1 MVNWHVISDVGM
13 VHSGIGAGNV
23 LGCPYLFVVGRNQ
36 ASPDET
42 ASAERTAGGRL
53 WIGIPQD
60 GNLFSETRWKWNMRW
75 EPLFSSREDL
85 QTDAAP
91 AIGAAWGIPVV
102 FVKTV
107 GEGRIYYTS
116 YELGRATT
124 WREVGG
130 VTDQP
135 LAASGATFNGHTYLY
150 LFRRNPVDGQIYY
163 TRSSDKGE
171 AKTWETWRMIP
182 GELRT
187 KKAPASATLA
197 APGGK
202 MLCLFAK
209 RENNRVAFTATLDG
223 VKWSAWRDV
232 VVNGTPIEMLGR
244 LSPTAIT
251 WQDSIYLPFVP
262 PNVETTVVKAA
273 VLSPVVE
280 GDRVVNATWSIID
293 LCPIPTDFDHGIVL
307 GGYRNS
313 EASYLFAMFHATA
326 GNAAVVSRAETV
338 KPVFK

>member
-1 MVNWHVISDVGM
+1 MVNWHVISDVGT
-13 VHSGIGAGNV
+13 VQSGIGAASV
-23 LGCPYLFVVGRNQ
+23 LGCPYLFVAGRNQ
-36 ASPDET
+36 AAPEET
-42 ASAERTAGGRL
+42 AAAERGGRV

-75 EPLFSSREDL
+75 EPLFASREDL
-85 QTDAAP
+85 MTDTAP
-91 AIGAAWGIPVV
+91 AVGTAWGTPVV
-102 FVKTV
+102 FIKSA
-107 GEGRIYYTS
+107 GEGRIFYTS
-116 YELGRATT
+116 YELGEASP

-135 LAASGATFNGHTYLY
+135 LSATGVTFNGRSYLY

-163 TRSSDKGE
+163 TRTGDKGE
-171 AKTWETWRMIP
+171 TKTWETWRAIP
-182 GELRT
+182 GDLRT
-187 KKAPASATLA
+187 KKAPAAATLA
-197 APGGK
+197 APNGR

-209 RENNRVAFTATLDG
+209 RENNRIAFTGSLDG
-223 VKWSAWRDV
+223 IKWSAWKDV
-232 VVNGTPIEMLGR
+232 TVNGAPIETLAR
-244 LSPTAIT
+244 FSPTAAT
-251 WQDSIYLPFVP
+251 WQDSIYLPFIP
-262 PNVETTVVKAA
+262 PNMETTVVRAA

-280 GDRVVNATWSIID
+280 GDRVVNASWSVID

-307 GGYRNS
+307 NGYRNS